1 MLVTNDADRPSGSG
15 SNPKLVLFAVSFN
28 DICPSLAH
36 CSFASAVS
44 SPQCDTHRERRSAAR
59 LRMKISAPRGSQK
72 NLHIF

>member
-36 CSFASAVS
+36 CSFASAALAS
-44 SPQCDTHRERRSAAR
+44 ELPGK
-59 LRMKISAPRGSQK
+59 LRPLAEGMHTELFI
-72 NLHIF
+72 HIP